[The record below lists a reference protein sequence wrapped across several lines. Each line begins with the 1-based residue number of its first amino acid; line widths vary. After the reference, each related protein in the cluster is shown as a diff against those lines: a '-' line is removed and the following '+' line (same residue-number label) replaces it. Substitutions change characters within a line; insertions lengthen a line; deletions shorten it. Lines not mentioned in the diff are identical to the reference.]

1 MSNADVGSKA
11 PRPSRRRGGR
21 IRLKIEE
28 QDLVAAVFCDSWL
41 KMIESKV
48 GEQSMREGLLA
59 AKEGA
64 VRSIS
69 VEAGVISGPVQADA
83 ESSLAVSITLPVLDE
98 SDWVKLIESMSCEAI
113 WAAKLLANEVP
124 SGLEDLFQGCGT
136 PLIPCEPDVSALV
149 EKGGRRDGWRV
160 AALAWVAA
168 ERFYRDPLGVLAMR
182 GMACTTLV
190 ERLAHHRAL
199 RTQGE
204 AVAHPP
210 VLLDPEIAAGPPLS
224 ECLDTWWRPHGKLPD
239 VPSEA
244 HVSHALLRRL
254 GPSTLEGQFPLAG
267 LLATIYDEAAS
278 EAVRILDA
286 PLADADADADSDDD
300 PI

>member
-1 MSNADVGSKA
+1 MSRTDIGSKA

-28 QDLVAAVFCDSWL
+28 ADLVAAVICDSWL
-41 KMIESKV
+41 QIIEAKV
-48 GEQSMREGLLA
+48 GERSMQEGLLA

-69 VEAGVISGPVQADA
+69 VEAGIISGPVQADA
-83 ESSLAVSITLPVLDE
+83 ESSLAVSITLPVLNE
-98 SDWVKLIESMSCEAI
+98 PDWAKLIEAMSCEAI
-113 WAAKLLANEVP
+113 WAAKLLENEVP
-124 SGLEDLFQGCGT
+124 NGLEDLFRGCGS
-136 PLIPCEPDVSALV
+136 PLIPCESDVSALV
-149 EKGGRRDGWRV
+149 ESGGRRDGWRV
-160 AALAWVAA
+160 AALAWIAA
-168 ERFYRDPLGVLAMR
+168 ERFYRDPLGVLAVR
-182 GMACTTLV
+182 GMACDTLV
-190 ERLAHHRAL
+190 ERLGHHRAL

-210 VLLDPEIAAGPPLS
+210 VLLDPTVATGPPLA
-224 ECLDTWWRPHGKLPD
+224 ECLDTWWRPHGHLPD
-239 VPSEA
+239 VPLEN

-254 GPSTLEGQFPLAG
+254 GPSTLDGQFPLSG

-286 PLADADADADSDDD
+286 PLTDADSD

>member
-1 MSNADVGSKA
+1 MSRTDIGSKA

-28 QDLVAAVFCDSWL
+28 LDLVAAVICDSWL
-41 KMIESKV
+41 QVIEAKV
-48 GEQSMREGLLA
+48 GERSMQEGLLA

-69 VEAGVISGPVQADA
+69 VEAGIISGPVQADA
-83 ESSLAVSITLPVLDE
+83 ESSLAVSITLPVLNE
-98 SDWVKLIESMSCEAI
+98 PDWAKLIEAMSCEAI
-113 WAAKLLANEVP
+113 WAAKLLENEVP
-124 SGLEDLFQGCGT
+124 NGLEDLFRGCGS
-136 PLIPCEPDVSALV
+136 PLIPCESDVSALV

-160 AALAWVAA
+160 AALAWIVA
-168 ERFYRDPLGVLAMR
+168 ERFYRDPLGILAVR
-182 GMACTTLV
+182 GMACDTLV
-190 ERLAHHRAL
+190 ERLGHHRAL

-210 VLLDPEIAAGPPLS
+210 VLLDPTVATGPPLA
-224 ECLDTWWRPHGKLPD
+224 ECLDTWWRPHGHLPD
-239 VPSEA
+239 VPLEK

-254 GPSTLEGQFPLAG
+254 GPSTLDGQFPLAG

-286 PLADADADADSDDD
+286 PLTGADSD

>member
-1 MSNADVGSKA
+1 MSRTDIGSKA

-28 QDLVAAVFCDSWL
+28 LDLVAAVICDSWL
-41 KMIESKV
+41 QVSEAKV
-48 GEQSMREGLLA
+48 GERSMQEGLLA

-69 VEAGVISGPVQADA
+69 VEAGIISGPVQADA

-98 SDWVKLIESMSCEAI
+98 PDWTKLIEAMSCEAI
-113 WAAKLLANEVP
+113 WAAKLLENEVP
-124 SGLEDLFQGCGT
+124 NGLEDLFRGCGS
-136 PLIPCEPDVSALV
+136 PLIPCESDVSALV

-160 AALAWVAA
+160 AALAWIAA
-168 ERFYRDPLGVLAMR
+168 ERFYRDPLGVLAVR
-182 GMACTTLV
+182 GMACDTLV
-190 ERLAHHRAL
+190 ERLGHHRAL

-210 VLLDPEIAAGPPLS
+210 VLLDPTVATGPPLA
-224 ECLDTWWRPHGKLPD
+224 ECLDTWWRPHGHLPV
-239 VPSEA
+239 VPLEK

-254 GPSTLEGQFPLAG
+254 GPSTLDGQFPLAG

-286 PLADADADADSDDD
+286 PLTDADSD